1 MLIFFLAIS
10 LRMVPTRFGS
20 IMDPD
25 AFFMFRM
32 ARDIVENGYY
42 PTWDNLGWQPN
53 GRSLALEMPLLPF
66 AIAYTYS
73 FLRLMGSKITLE
85 SWTILFPA
93 LIGSLSVIPIYFIG
107 KAMKDLKTGL
117 IAALLIATIPEYL
130 NRTMGGVADKECLA
144 FPLML
149 GGFAIVFKLLRER
162 RLEMN
167 ILEGLGAGL
176 FFGLVGLAWGG
187 YTYLLLFLS
196 LFYAVAIALELLRIQ
211 EIPDPTILGLVLMS
225 ISMLLISASIPNWRI
240 DNPFVLIHA
249 LSIAGLAG
257 YCALVKATV
266 RMHLLSRRTAVV
278 LFIVLGIGVALFPV
292 YGPALGIVQFR
303 VARKFL
309 TLLNAFETPE
319 VGMHVTVQ
327 EYAKPTLTDWL
338 SRYTFYPFLAMVGAG
353 FCLYGRRLEGIF
365 LVLWAGSGFYA
376 GLSAIRST
384 MLLTPAL
391 CVLSAVAVSEWMAL
405 VSRERSL
412 RDLEASRSRDAK
424 EAIRKEL
431 RLAKIGSPL
440 VALSLLLLMTPSILM
455 GIELVQGRGALLG
468 QGWYDALTWLN
479 RETPVDSILLSWW
492 DYGHW
497 ITSVA
502 KRRCVTDGST
512 TDFQAIQSTA
522 LAYLSPEDKAVEIFE
537 RYDVQYVI
545 VPEHDFWLVGAFAQI
560 VGNVTDYPDGY
571 YTLNANSTGIS
582 WSDLTTK
589 GQNTTIYKL
598 LFAQPD
604 AEKKNFELIHQSYS
618 SGAYGDTSVK
628 IYRVNYPN
636 RES

>member
-1 MLIFFLAIS
+1 
-10 LRMVPTRFGS
+10 
-20 IMDPD
+20 MDPD

-32 ARDIVENGYY
+32 ARDIVENGYF
-42 PTWDNLGWQPN
+42 PTWDNLAWQPN

-73 FLRLMGSKITLE
+73 FLRLLGSKITLE

-93 LIGSLSVIPIYFIG
+93 IIGSLSVIPIYLIG
-107 KAMKDLKTGL
+107 KAIKDLKTGL
-117 IAALLIATIPEYL
+117 VAALLIATIPEYL
-130 NRTMGGVADKECLA
+130 NRTMGGVTDKECLA

-149 GGFAIVFKLLRER
+149 GGFAIAFKLLQEG
-162 RLEMN
+162 RLKMS

-176 FFGLVGLAWGG
+176 FLGLVGLAWGG

-196 LFYAVAIALELLRIQ
+196 LFYALAVVLELLGVL
-211 EIPDPTILGLVLMS
+211 EISDPTTIGLLLMS
-225 ISMLLISASIPNWRI
+225 ISMLAISASIPNWRMN
-240 DNPFVLIHA
+240 NPFVLIHA
-249 LSIAGLAG
+249 LAICGLGG
-257 YCALVKATV
+257 YHALVKAAV
-266 RMHLLSRRTAVV
+266 RMHLLARKTAVI
-278 LFIVLGIGVALFPV
+278 LFILLGLGVALFPV
-292 YGPALGIVQFR
+292 YGPALKVVEFK
-303 VARKFL
+303 VAEKFL
-309 TLLNAFETPE
+309 ILLNAFETPE

-327 EYAKPTLTDWL
+327 EYAKPTLSDWL
-338 SRYTFYPFLAMVGAG
+338 SRYTFYPFLAMVGVG
-353 FCLYGRRLEGIF
+353 FSLYRRRLEDIF

-391 CVLSAVAVSEWMAL
+391 CVLSAIAVSEFMAL

-412 RDLEASRSRDAK
+412 GTLGESKSRGAK
-424 EAIRKEL
+424 EEVRKEL
-431 RLAKIGSPL
+431 RLARIGSPL
-440 VALSLLLLMTPSILM
+440 AALSLLLLMMPSILM

-479 RETPVDSILLSWW
+479 RETPQDSILLSWW

-522 LAYLSPEDKAVEIFE
+522 LAYLSPEDKAVEIFQK
-537 RYDVQYVI
+537 YDVEYVI

-560 VGNVTDYPDGY
+560 VGNITDYPDGY

-604 AEKKNFELIHQSYS
+604 AEKKNFELIHLSYS
-618 SGAYGDTSVK
+618 SGSYGDTNVK
-628 IYRVNYPN
+628 IYRVNYN
-636 RES
+636 RAAG

>member
-1 MLIFFLAIS
+1 MIFFLAMS
-10 LRMVPTRFGS
+10 VRMVPTRFGT

-32 ARDIVENGYY
+32 ARDIVENGYF
-42 PTWDNLGWQPN
+42 PTWDNLAWQPN

-73 FLRLMGSKITLE
+73 FLRLLGSKITLE

-93 LIGSLSVIPIYFIG
+93 IIGSLSVIPIYLIG
-107 KAMKDLKTGL
+107 KAIKDLKTGL

-130 NRTMGGVADKECLA
+130 NRTMGGVTDKECLA

-149 GGFAIVFKLLRER
+149 GGFAIAFKLLQEG
-162 RLEMN
+162 RLKMS

-176 FFGLVGLAWGG
+176 FLGLVGLAWGG

-196 LFYAVAIALELLRIQ
+196 LFYALAVVLELLGVL
-211 EIPDPTILGLVLMS
+211 EISDPTTIGLLLMS
-225 ISMLLISASIPNWRI
+225 ISMLAISASIPNWRMN
-240 DNPFVLIHA
+240 NPFVLIHA
-249 LSIAGLAG
+249 LAICGLGG
-257 YCALVKATV
+257 YHALVKAAV
-266 RMHLLSRRTAVV
+266 RMHLLARKTAVI
-278 LFIVLGIGVALFPV
+278 LFILLGLGVALFPV
-292 YGPALGIVQFR
+292 YGPALKVVEFK
-303 VARKFL
+303 VAEKFL
-309 TLLNAFETPE
+309 ILLNAFETPE

-327 EYAKPTLTDWL
+327 EYAKPTLSDWL
-338 SRYTFYPFLAMVGAG
+338 SRYTFYPFLAMVGVG
-353 FCLYGRRLEGIF
+353 FSLYRRRLEDIF

-391 CVLSAVAVSEWMAL
+391 CVVSAIAVSEFMAL

-412 RDLEASRSRDAK
+412 GTLGESKSRGAK
-424 EAIRKEL
+424 EEVRKEL
-431 RLAKIGSPL
+431 RLARIGSPL
-440 VALSLLLLMTPSILM
+440 AALSLLLLMMPSILM

-479 RETPVDSILLSWW
+479 RETPQDSILLSWW

-522 LAYLSPEDKAVEIFE
+522 LAYLSPEDKAVEIFQK
-537 RYDVQYVI
+537 YDVEYVI

-560 VGNVTDYPDGY
+560 VGNITDYPDGY

-604 AEKKNFELIHQSYS
+604 AEKKNFELIHLSYS
-618 SGAYGDTSVK
+618 SGSYGDTNVK
-628 IYRVNYPN
+628 IYRVNYN
-636 RES
+636 RAAA